1 MNMAIVLLSGIFI
14 SYFAVCV
21 YGAIKEEG
29 REWREEEKEKRGDE
43 HRGER
48 EGWMEWMN
56 NFISKKNLIL
66 LNFTDQFKFQ
76 AVETL
81 NKLRCET
88 YS

>member
-14 SYFAVCV
+14 SCFAVCV
-21 YGAIKEEG
+21 YGTIKEEG
-29 REWREEEKEKRGDE
+29 RKWREEEKEKKGDE